1 MIKEEIEIP
10 KDIEIK
16 IENGLVDIKGPKGSI
31 QRKLINPKL
40 NLKIEENKVLLSSE
54 KVSKREKTRAGTIKA
69 HLKNMIHGVSE
80 GFVYKLKICSSHFPM
95 TVSSNNNQL
104 SVKNF
109 LGESIPRN
117 INIKEGV
124 DIKIEEDIII
134 IESPD
139 KELAGQTA
147 ASVEQLCR
155 LTNKDK
161 RIFQDGIYMIEKAGK
176 AIK

>member
-134 IESPD
+134 IDSPD